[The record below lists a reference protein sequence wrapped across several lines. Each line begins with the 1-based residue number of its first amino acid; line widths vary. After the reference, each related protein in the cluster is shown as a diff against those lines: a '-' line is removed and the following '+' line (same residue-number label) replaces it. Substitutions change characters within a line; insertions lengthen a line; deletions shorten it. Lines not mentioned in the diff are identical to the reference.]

1 MIPDRNTRS
10 RKAPCWRPRSLRQQ
24 LLLGVLAVVTVVLV
38 AVGVVSVLSLSGYV
52 TAMNDAELVES
63 LHALNHSY
71 TRYRDSAQTSTPT
84 GNLPMSQAV
93 LEFTG
98 QTPGNLIAVL
108 HDGVVIGS
116 AVFSEDGARPA
127 PPDVIRAIEAQVWDG
142 GRRVSKA
149 WAAWAPTRL
158 TAAPLAPID
167 CSSAY
172 R

>member
-71 TRYRDSAQTSTPT
+71 T
-84 GNLPMSQAV
+84 
-93 LEFTG
+93 
-98 QTPGNLIAVL
+98 
-108 HDGVVIGS
+108 
-116 AVFSEDGARPA
+116 
-127 PPDVIRAIEAQVWDG
+127 
-142 GRRVSKA
+142 
-149 WAAWAPTRL
+149 
-158 TAAPLAPID
+158 
-167 CSSAY
+167 
-172 R
+172 

>member
-1 MIPDRNTRS
+1 M
-10 RKAPCWRPRSLRQQ
+10 
-24 LLLGVLAVVTVVLV
+24 LAVVTVVLV

-116 AVFSEDGARPA
+116 AVFSEDGHDPLRPTSSARSKRKCGTA
-127 PPDVIRAIEAQVWDG
+127 A
-142 GRRVSKA
+142 RRVSKA